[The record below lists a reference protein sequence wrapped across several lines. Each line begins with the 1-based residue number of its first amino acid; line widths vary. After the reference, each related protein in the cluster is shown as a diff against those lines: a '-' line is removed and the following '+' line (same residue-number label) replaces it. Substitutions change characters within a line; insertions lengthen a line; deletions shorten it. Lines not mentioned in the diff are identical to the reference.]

1 MKVRYTLLF
10 FALAMLSVACST
22 NAPETQSDPP
32 SFADELAAAT
42 SNADTAGILI
52 RRSVERHGGARYQN
66 LDLSFVFRKQNYR
79 AIRKD
84 GRFVYSREFTD
95 DAGSKIKDVLSNE
108 GFYREADGVRST
120 LTGKDSLAFAESVNS
135 VVYFILQPAFLTDP
149 AVKASYLGT
158 GMLKGETYD
167 KLKITFSQEGGGT
180 DYQDEFVYWIHAEAH
195 TLDYLAYN
203 YLTNGGGA
211 RFREGFNFREAGGI
225 RFADY
230 INYKPANDN
239 RAVETFDLLFE
250 SGELTEVSRII
261 NEDIQLSLPE

>member
-1 MKVRYTLLF
+1 MKIKYIFPLVAFLLLF
-10 FALAMLSVACST
+10 WSCRNNTPEPLSFT
-22 NAPETQSDPP
+22 EQLGT
-32 SFADELAAAT
+32 AT
-42 SNADTAGILI
+42 SNADTAAILI
-52 RRSVERHGGARYQN
+52 RRTIERHGGTRYQN
-66 LDLSFVFRKQNYR
+66 LDLKFVFRKHDYR

-108 GFYREADGVRST
+108 GFYREADGVRLT

-149 AVKASYLGT
+149 AVRASYLGT
-158 GMLKGETYD
+158 GKLKGEIYD
-167 KLKITFSQEGGGT
+167 KLKITFAQEGGGI
-180 DYQDEFVYWIHAEAH
+180 DYQDEFVYWIHADRH

-211 RFREGFNFREAGGI
+211 RFREGFNFREAAGI

-230 INYKPANDN
+230 INYKPANGN

-250 SGELTEVSRII
+250 SGKLTEVSRII